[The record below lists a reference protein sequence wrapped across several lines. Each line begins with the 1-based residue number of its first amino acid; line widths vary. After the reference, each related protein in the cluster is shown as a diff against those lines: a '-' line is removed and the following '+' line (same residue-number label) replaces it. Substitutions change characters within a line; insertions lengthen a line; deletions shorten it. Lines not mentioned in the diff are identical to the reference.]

1 MNSKT
6 LIIAAAIAFNCAS
19 AASFA
24 NATPEERARA
34 AAQESPDALRQFV
47 QRTRMIYA
55 LDIND
60 FTNVRDDATEPS
72 APAEPAAWPEPAQ
85 APAPAVAPDPD
96 QQKREQEL
104 AAFREQI
111 YRDMLHE

>member
-6 LIIAAAIAFNCAS
+6 LIIAAAIALNCAT
-19 AASFA
+19 AASLA
-24 NATPEERARA
+24 NASAEERAFA
-34 AAQESPDALRQFV
+34 AAQESPDALRHFV

-60 FTNVRDDATEPS
+60 FTNVKDEATEPS
-72 APAEPAAWPEPAQ
+72 APSEPASSPEPVETS
-85 APAPAVAPDPD
+85 APAVAPEAD